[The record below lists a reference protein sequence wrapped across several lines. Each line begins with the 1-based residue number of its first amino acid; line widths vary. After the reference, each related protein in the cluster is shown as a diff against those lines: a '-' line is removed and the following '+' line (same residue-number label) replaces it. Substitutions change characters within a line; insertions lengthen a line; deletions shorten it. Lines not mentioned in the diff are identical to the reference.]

1 MQPWHYWKN
10 DPFKAWI
17 FSGHFS
23 SSRDGTRIFQSGSS
37 YPHVWSNWGPK
48 YFGWVSKSWRP
59 SPKKFF
65 LLLLVRSDWQI
76 TVTLSTKLYCLSLEN
91 INFRHVRNKSRSLK
105 IFASTHERVLLS
117 SFCAILTNHR
127 PSILFEATQTLS
139 AICFTNWL
147 CLLLPFSWL
156 VGTWPIK
163 RQTKIVGAHSCFPD
177 V

>member
-1 MQPWHYWKN
+1 MKKREVQMQPWHYWKN

-91 INFRHVRNKSRSLK
+91 IIFRHVRNKSRSLE

-127 PSILFEATQTLS
+127 PSISCLKPPKLFQPFVLQTDYV
-139 AICFTNWL
+139 FFF
-147 CLLLPFSWL
+147 PFH
-156 VGTWPIK
+156 G
-163 RQTKIVGAHSCFPD
+163 
-177 V
+177 